1 MENKPV
7 NVEVAVRIYQKIKD
21 RAAKYNKEHPEKAR
35 DNSKKNYDKMK
46 LEGGDKYKA
55 MLERKRINYMK
66 KKENHSPLGVYAA
79 CGLKKIL

>member
-7 NVEVAVRIYQKIKD
+7 NVDVAVRIYQKIKD

-46 LEGGDKYKA
+46 LEGGEKYQE
-55 MLERKRINYMK
+55 MLERKRNNYIK
-66 KKENHSPLGVYAA
+66 NKEIIAASGVYAQK
-79 CGLKKIL
+79 G

>member
-66 KKENHSPLGVYAA
+66 KKET
-79 CGLKKIL
+79 LKKIL

>member
-21 RAAKYNKEHPEKAR
+21 RAAKYNKENPEKAR
-35 DNSKKNYDKMK
+35 DNSKKNYNKMK
-46 LEGGDKYKA
+46 LEGGDKYTA

-66 KKENHSPLGVYAA
+66 KKEILALRAYTPF
-79 CGLKKIL
+79 GL

>member
-7 NVEVAVRIYQKIKD
+7 NVDVAVRIYQKIKD

-46 LEGGDKYKA
+46 LEGGAKYQE
-55 MLERKRINYMK
+55 MLEKKRQNYIK
-66 KKENHSPLGVYAA
+66 KKEI
-79 CGLKKIL
+79 KKNSLEISKL